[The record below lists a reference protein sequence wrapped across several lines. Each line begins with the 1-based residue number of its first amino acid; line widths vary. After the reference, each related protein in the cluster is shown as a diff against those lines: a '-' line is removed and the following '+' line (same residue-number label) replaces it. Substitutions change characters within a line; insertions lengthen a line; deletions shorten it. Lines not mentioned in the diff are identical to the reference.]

1 MNVKILFVDDD
12 PNILRS
18 LTRRQNGHFQI
29 ETANSGHEGLA
40 LLESQGPFTVVVS
53 DMRMPVMDGIQF
65 LEKVK
70 EYSPDTVRMMLTGNA
85 DLQTAIDAVNKGSIF
100 RFLTKPCP
108 SQVLVEAIISGVK
121 QYRLVNAEREL
132 LEKTLKG
139 TTEVLTEILGM
150 VNPVAFSRASRASK
164 LIKGITHYLEMP
176 NAWEFELA
184 AMLSQLGCITLP
196 PDILEKAQHQKP
208 LSRNEE
214 QMFRDHP
221 SIGHNLLAN
230 IPRLELVACMIEG
243 QQRSTKEP
251 NLPVTVT
258 SDENRVEL
266 GSQLL
271 KLVLDFDEYLTR
283 GVAPDVAISAIR
295 EQIGVYNPDLVTA
308 LEKVYQEGDPVDDTR
323 VRVTT
328 VDHLAI
334 GMIAAQDIYT
344 TDELLLVHKGQEVTY
359 PILIR
364 LRNFA
369 KRVGIVEPF
378 RVRVGVEVE
387 EELTPE

>member
-1 MNVKILFVDDD
+1 MNAKILFVDDD

-18 LTRRQNGHFQI
+18 LKRRQHNQFQI
-29 ETANSGHEGLA
+29 ETAGSGYDGLT
-40 LLESQGPFTVVVS
+40 LLESQGAFSVVVA

-70 EYSPDTVRMMLTGNA
+70 ERCPDTVRMMLTGNA
-85 DLQTAIDAVNKGSIF
+85 DLQTAIDAVNRGSIF

-108 SQVLVEAIISGVK
+108 AFTLAEAITDGIK
-121 QYRLVNAEREL
+121 QYRLVIAEREL

-139 TTEVLTEILGM
+139 TTEVLTEILSM
-150 VNPVAFSRASRASK
+150 VNPVAFSRASRAGK
-164 LIKGITHYLEMP
+164 LIKSITHHLEMP
-176 NAWEFELA
+176 NTWELELA

-196 PDILEKAQHQKP
+196 PDILEKVQYQKP

-221 SIGHNLLAN
+221 AIGHNLLAP
-230 IPRLELVACMIEG
+230 IPRLELVARIIAR
-243 QQRSTKEP
+243 QQGSTKEP

-295 EQIGVYNPDLVTA
+295 ERTGMYNPYLVTA
-308 LEKVYQEGDPVDDTR
+308 LEKIYHEGDPIDDTR
-323 VRVTT
+323 IKVTT
-328 VDHLAI
+328 VEHLSI

-344 TDELLLVHKGQEVTY
+344 TNELLLVHQGQEVTY

-378 RVRVGVEVE
+378 RVRVGVDVE
-387 EELTPE
+387 EELAS